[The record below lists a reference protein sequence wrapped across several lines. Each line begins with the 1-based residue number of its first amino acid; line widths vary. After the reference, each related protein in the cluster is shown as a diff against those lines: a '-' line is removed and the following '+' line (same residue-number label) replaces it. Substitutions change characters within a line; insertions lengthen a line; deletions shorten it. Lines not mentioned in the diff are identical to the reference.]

1 MAVTPW
7 SHVVLEAER
16 NGRRLV
22 GEVGLIIR
30 FLDEGFAHQI
40 TFSSGNAASSDLS

>member
-7 SHVVLEAER
+7 GHVVLGAEW
-16 NGRRLV
+16 NGRRFV

-30 FLDEGFAHQI
+30 FLDEGFAHRI
-40 TFSSGNAASSDLS
+40 TYSSRNAAIA